1 VKKTAFTALLSLSQI
16 SLADVLPSPDK
27 TVYRMLPDEPGF
39 KADTEY
45 KRMFNQLNS
54 KLESYMH
61 AAESARSTLRA
72 GGQGPTATSE
82 NSSTSPKLDLPAQA
96 LEGAPTPDL
105 KAPRADNDI
114 SQEEQDSPAA
124 HASVDYAPVKAE
136 MLRRLPQKNTSKHPV
151 PNPTLGPLKTNLR
164 LPVLPFSGAPAEL
177 EADEP
182 ATATLVYAI
191 SQPDSYDDT
200 MTVLPAGSFVKARI
214 VSGVEANTLEPYPVL
229 LQLEYAFTG
238 PNKTKVDLSNCFM
251 IAKARA
257 NLSTER
263 VIMETDTLSCVREN
277 GEHFKSSAKG
287 YTAGEDSTFGSTG
300 VFISKQGQVMLAA
313 VLASIAKNAG
323 EAVAAAQQTT
333 TVAGFDR
340 AQTATNVTGNKAAF
354 IAGRATIDGA
364 AMIAQW
370 YLDYAKQLVPSIGI
384 GSGQTVHVVMLET
397 IRVPTLSE

>member
-1 VKKTAFTALLSLSQI
+1 
-16 SLADVLPSPDK
+16 
-27 TVYRMLPDEPGF
+27 MLPDEPGF

-45 KRMFNQLNS
+45 KRKFEELNS
-54 KLESYMH
+54 KMESYKQ

-72 GGQGPTATSE
+72 GGQDSTAAPDDSSSAPQVNLPPLE
-82 NSSTSPKLDLPAQA
+82 NSPAPSPITRESDVDY
-96 LEGAPTPDL
+96 TRVSD
-105 KAPRADNDI
+105 D
-114 SQEEQDSPAA
+114 PAA
-124 HASVDYAPVKAE
+124 RNPVEFAPVKND
-136 MLRRLPQKNTSKHPV
+136 MLLNLPQKPV
-151 PNPTLGPLKTNLR
+151 FGRRVTHPTLGDAKS
-164 LPVLPFSGAPAEL
+164 LPKGPILPFSGTSAVL
-177 EADEP
+177 EVSEP
-182 ATATLVYAI
+182 ATATLVYAV
-191 SQPDSYDDT
+191 SQPDSYDET

-263 VIMETDTLSCVREN
+263 VIMETDTLSCVRQN

-340 AQTATNVTGNKAAF
+340 AQTATNVTGNKPAF

>member
-1 VKKTAFTALLSLSQI
+1 MKKAAFTVLLAFSEPGLSE
-16 SLADVLPSPDK
+16 VLPSADK
-27 TVYRMLPDEPGF
+27 TVYRMLPEEPGF
-39 KADTEY
+39 KTDTAY
-45 KRMFNQLNS
+45 KRKFEEVKSQVEALR
-54 KLESYMH
+54 KE
-61 AAESARSTLRA
+61 AEAARSTLRA
-72 GGQGPTATSE
+72 GDLGPSLIPRNLPSPLPQAPATAGTDHGSE
-82 NSSTSPKLDLPAQA
+82 
-96 LEGAPTPDL
+96 GPDL
-105 KAPRADNDI
+105 SETPRPPADPA
-114 SQEEQDSPAA
+114 EETP
-124 HASVDYAPVKAE
+124 VEFAPVKAE
-136 MLRRLPQKNTSKHPV
+136 MLDRLPHKKV
-151 PNPTLGPLKTNLR
+151 PLKGAPGAAPRAPNT
-164 LPVLPFSGAPAEL
+164 PFLPFSGAAATL
-177 EADEP
+177 EAADP
-182 ATATLVYAI
+182 ATTTLVYGVSHPEA
-191 SQPDSYDDT
+191 YDET

-238 PNKTKVDLSNCFM
+238 PNKSKVDLSNCFM

-263 VIMETDTLSCVREN
+263 VIMETETLSCVGAS

-300 VFISKQGQVMLAA
+300 VLISKQGQVMLAA

-323 EAVAAAQQTT
+323 EAVATAQQTT
-333 TVAGFDR
+333 TVAGYDR

-397 IRVPTLSE
+397 IRVPTLAE